1 MLDSR
6 SQEESL
12 THVNMHD
19 IPALSLDDSPALR
32 WALNEACRTMDTKK
46 IDKRL
51 LALLRGPPT
60 YYAGMCTRQKGNM
73 KRTEV
78 LRLSAEIMEVTAA
91 PGFLRF
97 LADLDGIRLPQDL
110 NVSMMGRTRLSGK
123 TYY

>member
-1 MLDSR
+1 VLDSR

-32 WALNEACRTMDTKK
+32 F
-46 IDKRL
+46 
-51 LALLRGPPT
+51 
-60 YYAGMCTRQKGNM
+60 
-73 KRTEV
+73 
-78 LRLSAEIMEVTAA
+78 RLSAEIMEVTAA